1 MSKLLLII
9 AIVSLAVQIQ
19 AASFIDPLY
28 SPRGSLISMKLEEM
42 EQVESPRSYTY
53 NIMLNAAEEDASQQR
68 SYSPAKEG
76 LLSFILPGLGAYRMD
91 HMIRSRIYFGL
102 EGLSWIAIGSFI
114 WMGYAREK
122 AYKDYAVAYA
132 GVSGTSYPDD
142 YYTALGQY
150 ISSDGPGGYNEYIRR
165 EARDMYY
172 PDTDAIERYYEQ
184 HAYTGSMAWRWRTY
198 DSFRKYNVL
207 RSGSESAYRDAVYA
221 AMFALVVR
229 VVSSV
234 DAAILASG
242 RDKGYGKGYSI
253 NFDRREETYR
263 LYFSRSF

>member
-1 MSKLLLII
+1 MILFS
-9 AIVSLAVQIQ
+9 VQSQ
-19 AASFIDPLY
+19 AASILDPLY
-28 SPRGSLISMKLEEM
+28 GLKESCPSLKLERTE
-42 EQVESPRSYTY
+42 ELDSPRSFSYGVL
-53 NIMLNAAEEDASQQR
+53 LNGGGDTESRQR
-68 SYSPAKEG
+68 VYSPVREG
-76 LLSFILPGLGAYRMD
+76 LLSFLLPGLGAYRME
-91 HMIRSRIYFGL
+91 HRVRSKIYFGL

-142 YYTALGQY
+142 YYSAIGQY
-150 ISSDGPGGYNEYIRR
+150 ISSDGPGGYNEYVRR

-172 PDTDAIERYYEQ
+172 PDREAMDRYYEQ
-184 HAYTGSMAWRWRTY
+184 NAYTGSMAWRWSSY
-198 DSFRKYNVL
+198 DNFRKYNVL
-207 RSGSESAYRDAVYA
+207 RSGSESAYRDALYT

-234 DAAILASG
+234 DAYMLASG
-242 RDKGYGKGYSI
+242 REENVGGNYSI
-253 NFDRREETYR
+253 NFDKRDETFR